1 MNLIGNLNAVISILV
16 FILASTFALFLY
28 FRTGRHELV
37 DDDILFDS
45 VIVGVIGALIGGRLV
60 DFVLRSDFYGFSI
73 SKLFFFNVYS
83 GFDWYGAILGIVVVI
98 YILLKKKQV
107 NFWFVLDI
115 LSAPVVFAA
124 ILISVS
130 NFFLFGGYLTLI
142 YVSVLTVVF
151 WVLKRLAKN
160 KRHTGFFFSLTLILF
175 SLLEISLF
183 PFKEA
188 KYRIFGQIE
197 YTLALPTFVL
207 TIGLVLFYMHS
218 GRKIKADIQNLAGLF
233 LLGLF
238 KFRRILTSSGEANL
252 VARSILLLPLH
263 LSKFTLN
270 LVKLLGTEIGTS
282 FFELLQVFGYKR

>member
-1 MNLIGNLNAVISILV
+1 MNLIGNLNALISILV
-16 FILASTFALFLY
+16 FIFASTFALFLY
-28 FRTGRHELV
+28 FRTGRHELI
-37 DDDILFDS
+37 DDEVLFDS
-45 VIVGVIGALIGGRLV
+45 AVVGAIGALIGGRVV

-73 SKLFFFNVYS
+73 SKLFFFNVYH
-83 GFDWYGAILGIVVVI
+83 GFDWYGGILGAVVVI

-151 WVLKRLAKN
+151 WVLKRLAKI
-160 KRHTGFFFSLTLILF
+160 KRHDGFFFSLTLILF

-183 PFKEA
+183 PFKES

-197 YTLALPTFVL
+197 YTLVIPALVL
-207 TIGLVLFYMHS
+207 TIGLVLFYTHC

-238 KFRRILTSSGEANL
+238 KLRRISTSSGEANL

>member
-1 MNLIGNLNAVISILV
+1 M
-16 FILASTFALFLY
+16 
-28 FRTGRHELV
+28 V
-37 DDDILFDS
+37 DDEILFDS
-45 VIVGVIGALIGGRLV
+45 AIVGAIGALIGGRVV
-60 DFVLRSDFYGFSI
+60 DFLLRSDFYGFSI
-73 SKLFFFNVYS
+73 SKLFFFNVYH
-83 GFDWYGAILGIVVVI
+83 GFDWYGAILGAVVAI

-115 LSAPVVFAA
+115 IGAPVVFAA

-130 NFFLFGGYLTLI
+130 NFFLFGGYVPII
-142 YVSVLTVVF
+142 YAVVLTVVF
-151 WVLKRLAKN
+151 WVLKRLAKI
-160 KRHTGFFFSLTLILF
+160 KRNHGFFFSLTLILL

-197 YTLALPTFVL
+197 YTLVMPALVL
-207 TIGLVLFYMHS
+207 AVGLVLFYTHC

-252 VARSILLLPLH
+252 VARSILLSPLH
-263 LSKFTLN
+263 LSKFILN
-270 LVKLLGTEIGTS
+270 LVKLLGTEIGKS
-282 FFELLQVFGYKR
+282 FFELLQVFRFKR

>member
-1 MNLIGNLNAVISILV
+1 MNLIGNLNVLITILV
-16 FILASTFALFLY
+16 FIFASTFALFLY
-28 FRTGRHELV
+28 FRAGRHELV
-37 DDDILFDS
+37 DDEILFDS
-45 VIVGVIGALIGGRLV
+45 AIVGAIGALIGGRVV

-73 SKLFFFNVYS
+73 SKLFFFNVYH
-83 GFDWYGAILGIVVVI
+83 GFDWYGGILGAVVAI

-115 LSAPVVFAA
+115 IGAPVVFAA
-124 ILISVS
+124 ILISVG
-130 NFFLFGGYLTLI
+130 NFFLFGGYLLI
-142 YVSVLTVVF
+142 IHVVVLTVVF
-151 WVLKRLAKN
+151 WVLKRLAKI
-160 KRHTGFFFSLTLILF
+160 KRNHGFFFSLTLILF
-175 SLLEISLF
+175 SLLEISLY
-183 PFKEA
+183 PFNET

-197 YTLALPTFVL
+197 YTLALPTLVL
-207 TIGLVLFYMHS
+207 TIGLVLFYMHC

>member
-1 MNLIGNLNAVISILV
+1 MNLIGNLNALISILV

-37 DDDILFDS
+37 DDEILFDS
-45 VIVGVIGALIGGRLV
+45 AIVGAIGALIGGRVV
-60 DFVLRSDFYGFSI
+60 DFLLRSDFYGFSI
-73 SKLFFFNVYS
+73 SKLFFFNVYH
-83 GFDWYGAILGIVVVI
+83 GFDWYGAILGAVVAI

-115 LSAPVVFAA
+115 IGAPVVFAA

-130 NFFLFGGYLTLI
+130 NFFLFGGYVPII
-142 YVSVLTVVF
+142 YAVVLTVVF
-151 WVLKRLAKN
+151 WVLKRLAKI
-160 KRHTGFFFSLTLILF
+160 KRNHGFFFSLTLILL

-197 YTLALPTFVL
+197 YTLVMPALVL
-207 TIGLVLFYMHS
+207 AVGLVLFYTHC

-252 VARSILLLPLH
+252 VARSILLSPLH
-263 LSKFTLN
+263 LSKFILN
-270 LVKLLGTEIGTS
+270 LVKLLGTEIGKS
-282 FFELLQVFGYKR
+282 FFELLQVFRFKR